1 MARSTADCAAFDAA
15 RRGGALPP
23 LGPGG
28 RVPCN
33 VRASLLT
40 DGQGIISIAGR
51 DLSQLA
57 SSLTLVATP
66 DRVVVDQTGL
76 AGGFDLELR
85 WRAEPNPRTATVG
98 TPVEE
103 PLSVFTAL
111 QEQLGL
117 KLEPTR
123 APLEVVVID
132 SVERPMPD

>member
-1 MARSTADCAAFDAA
+1 M
-15 RRGGALPP
+15 RGESGAIR
-23 LGPGG
+23 G

-33 VRASLLT
+33 ARASMLT

-98 TPVEE
+98 APVEE

-132 SVERPMPD
+132 SVERPLPD